1 MVKSNA
7 VNSNASRPSGWLRF
21 LFDNSLFL
29 IGGAILALVWANLD
43 ADSYHATME
52 YDVGRFLGIGH
63 DEPVSA
69 PETPPADGTHS
80 AEHHAHPLTLAFLV
94 NDILMALFFALAA
107 KEVWEAMLPGGA
119 LSNPR
124 RAATPLLATL
134 GGLIGP
140 ALLYILGA
148 VLVGQSGWFG
158 QEGDLARGWAVP
170 CATDIAFSYLV
181 ARAIF
186 GVGHPAI
193 AFLLLLAIADDA
205 AGLAILAIAYPQ
217 APLQPIW
224 LLLTA
229 AAIGIALLL
238 RRMRFQS
245 SWWYLLIPGTLSWLS
260 FYFCGIHAALG
271 LAPIIPC
278 LPHAHSDLGIY
289 AREELRRRDTL
300 SEFEHRW
307 KRPVE
312 IFLGLFGLANAGV
325 VLGNVGAP
333 TVIVLVGLLVGKP
346 LGITLFTWIAEK
358 WFRLEMPEGMTYRH
372 VFTLGTIA
380 GIGFTVALFM
390 SDAAFPDLEF
400 SSDLRDAVKMG
411 ALASFFA
418 AVLAFV
424 VARVLRIERL
434 VPSGESPAMV
444 VETAKTETEK
454 TALDPF
460 P

>member
-1 MVKSNA
+1 MVQSNA
-7 VNSNASRPSGWLRF
+7 VQSNASRPSGWLRF

-43 ADSYHATME
+43 INSYRATME
-52 YDVGRFLGIGH
+52 FDVGRFLGIGH
-63 DEPVSA
+63 HEPASA
-69 PETPPADGTHS
+69 PEAVPAGGEHS
-80 AEHHAHPLTLAFLV
+80 TEHPTHPLTVAFLV

-134 GGLIGP
+134 GGLLGP

-205 AGLAILAIAYPQ
+205 AGLAILAVAYPQ

-238 RRMRFQS
+238 RRMGFQS

-260 FYFCGIHAALG
+260 FYYCGIHAALG
-271 LAPIIPC
+271 LTPIIPC

-289 AREELRRRDTL
+289 AREELKRRDTL

-325 VLGNVGAP
+325 VLGNVGAA

-372 VFTLGTIA
+372 VFTLGTVA

-390 SDAAFPDLEF
+390 SDAAFPDLEY

-418 AVLAFV
+418 AILAFV
-424 VARVLRIERL
+424 VARVLRIERAIPR
-434 VPSGESPAMV
+434 V
-444 VETAKTETEK
+444 K
-454 TALDPF
+454 TAEMALESAKMETPRNRT
-460 P
+460 